1 MSELYTWGNEALPA
15 DTSSPQKHACSL
27 RPIIRLHKK
36 QKETL
41 SVVLSYLHVE
51 TSQQKKKKKK
61 KKKEEE
67 EMHEMFQNFFISLAL
82 SVLKEEKIYIYIV
95 NNQVTRDHVFCMEP

>member
-82 SVLKEEKIYIYIV
+82 SVLKEEKYIYIY
-95 NNQVTRDHVFCMEP
+95 C

>member
-1 MSELYTWGNEALPA
+1 M
-15 DTSSPQKHACSL
+15 
-27 RPIIRLHKK
+27 
-36 QKETL
+36 
-41 SVVLSYLHVE
+41 VLSYLHVE